1 MTGRSSLVF
10 LVDADN
16 TLLDNDRI
24 QDDLDR
30 YIAATFDGDAAK
42 TYWAIFEDLRERSGY
57 ADYLA
62 AIQKFRLECGDEVR
76 AQHLAGFLLDYPFA
90 ERIYPRA
97 LEAIA
102 HVSQLGLCVV
112 LSDGDAVMQPR
123 KVGKSGIA
131 DAVDGRVL
139 IYVHKEHMLKD
150 VSGRFPA
157 DHYVMIDDKL
167 RVLADMKQAW
177 RARLTTVF
185 VRQGHYANDAAA
197 RRAYPP
203 AQFELDA
210 IGALC
215 TLDTRDFLSP
225 TGNCHGGQT

>member
-30 YIAATFDGDAAK
+30 HIAATFDGDAAK